1 VSVVKICGITR
12 PEDAEAAARFG
23 ASYIGFVLW
32 PKSPRAATLDIV
44 RQIVPA
50 LPEGVTAV
58 GVFVDPTAQQINDAA
73 DAGIRIAQV
82 HGSAAADLSTV
93 KIPVIRAV
101 HLAADRADGIVPD
114 VEDEL
119 ILLDA
124 YDPVKHGGTGK
135 TVDWKR
141 AQAVAKTRRVI
152 LAGGL
157 TPFNVRS
164 AIEEV
169 RPYAVDVA
177 SGVESSPGIK
187 DHGLLR
193 AFIAAAKAAETSEA
207 TESTESTES
216 TDD

>member
-1 VSVVKICGITR
+1 MTAVKICGITR
-12 PEDAEAAARFG
+12 PEDAEAAVRFG

-32 PKSPRAATLDIV
+32 PNSPRAASLDII
-44 RQIVPA
+44 RTIVA
-50 LPEGVTAV
+50 SLPENVTPV

-73 DAGIRIAQV
+73 AAGIRLAQI
-82 HGSAAADLSTV
+82 HGDSRPEPGALT
-93 KIPVIRAV
+93 IPVVRAV
-101 HLAADRADGIVPD
+101 HLSADQNGGLDPD
-114 VEDEL
+114 IADEL

-124 YDPVKHGGTGK
+124 HDPVKHGGTGK

-141 AQAVAKTRRVI
+141 AHGVALTRRVI

-164 AIEEV
+164 AIEQV
-169 RPYAVDVA
+169 RPFAVDVA

-193 AFIAAAKAAETSEA
+193 AFITAAKETA
-207 TESTESTES
+207 
-216 TDD
+216 

>member
-1 VSVVKICGITR
+1 MTPVKICGITR
-12 PEDAEAAARFG
+12 PEDAEAAVRFG

-32 PKSPRAATLDIV
+32 PKSPRAATLEVV
-44 RQIVPA
+44 RQIVRS
-50 LPEGVTAV
+50 LPEDVTPV
-58 GVFVDPTAQQINDAA
+58 GVFVDPTRPQIDDAV

-82 HGSAAADLSTV
+82 HSGSDAALSGVT
-93 KIPVIRAV
+93 IPVIRAV
-101 HLAADRADGIVPD
+101 LLAAGLADGIEPD
-114 VEDEL
+114 VADEL

-124 YDPVKHGGTGK
+124 HDPVKQGGTGK

-141 AQAVAKTRRVI
+141 AQAVAHTRRVI

-157 TPFNVRS
+157 TPFNVRT
-164 AIEEV
+164 AIETV

-193 AFIAAAKAAETSEA
+193 AFIAAAKERA
-207 TESTESTES
+207 
-216 TDD
+216 